1 MKPTIRRHFWPLA
14 LAALLAGPGCSGF
27 NILPEGVRLPTS
39 LSFPGEE
46 SEEPVAHVP
55 APPAPAPPAQ
65 NPAPRAASTPG
76 RTAATTAATTASTT
90 YSWAEL
96 SARGRDA
103 LGTGE
108 LAAAQSAFLS
118 ALAQTETFPAHDVR
132 VHTSLLNLTYLARAQ
147 EKAGNYADA
156 GALIEVLIAQER
168 GDRRVGFDVA
178 GPLMLAQVERLR
190 DQGDEIAAAR
200 MAQAA
205 LRLPGSS
212 DPMNAQL
219 RAQAEQALWPA
230 PPSPE
235 PEPEAKS
242 ETEAQTEA
250 QAEAQAETEPKTES
264 MDALVEKETEAMN
277 AAPEAEAEALESE
290 VAGEAEAEA
299 LETEAGEAEDDD
311 EPQAEAPVR

>member
-1 MKPTIRRHFWPLA
+1 MKHTIRRHFWPLA
-14 LAALLAGPGCSGF
+14 LTAILAGPGCSGF
-27 NILPEGVRLPTS
+27 NILPEGVRFPTS
-39 LSFPGEE
+39 LSFPGEKGD
-46 SEEPVAHVP
+46 EPVANEP
-55 APPAPAPPAQ
+55 APPARDPAPPRTPD
-65 NPAPRAASTPG
+65 PAPRAASAPG
-76 RTAATTAATTASTT
+76 RAATASTAT
-90 YSWAEL
+90 ATTTTATATTTTTTPSTSYSWAEL

-147 EKAGNYADA
+147 EKAGNYAA
-156 GALIEVLIAQER
+156 AEALIEVLIAQER

-178 GPLMLAQVERLR
+178 GPLMLAQAERLR
-190 DQGDEIAAAR
+190 DQGNEIAAAR

-230 PPSPE
+230 PASPE
-235 PEPEAKS
+235 
-242 ETEAQTEA
+242 
-250 QAEAQAETEPKTES
+250 AEAEPKAEPKTES
-264 MDALVEKETEAMN
+264 MDALIEKETEAMN

-290 VAGEAEAEA
+290 
-299 LETEAGEAEDDD
+299 AGEAEDD
-311 EPQAEAPVR
+311 ELQAEAPVR